1 MNVQADRLLFWT
13 ETDILEIIEKQW
25 KGNFYAGIEKFI

>member
-1 MNVQADRLLFWT
+1 MKVWTDRLLFRI